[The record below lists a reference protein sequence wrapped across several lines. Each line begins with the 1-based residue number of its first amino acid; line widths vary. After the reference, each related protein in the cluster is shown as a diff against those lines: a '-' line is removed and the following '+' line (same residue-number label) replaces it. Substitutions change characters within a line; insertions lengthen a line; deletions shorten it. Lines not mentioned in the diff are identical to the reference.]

1 MRLENG
7 DRSTCR
13 PIVNSSSDEDDDGGL
28 LPESYLPVLDGEG
41 LLVPPL
47 NFAMVDYGVFRSGFP
62 DTANFAFLQTLGLR
76 SIMWV
81 SLWIRPIGFVTW
93 SFLFIDFSFC
103 LFAYFVC
110 RYLCPERYPEDNVE
124 FLNAN
129 GIRLFQFAI
138 EGSKVEVIFH
148 NVYLNIS
155 MI

>member
-1 MRLENG
+1 M
-7 DRSTCR
+7 
-13 PIVNSSSDEDDDGGL
+13 
-28 LPESYLPVLDGEG
+28 
-41 LLVPPL
+41 
-47 NFAMVDYGVFRSGFP
+47 
-62 DTANFAFLQTLGLR
+62 
-76 SIMWV
+76 
-81 SLWIRPIGFVTW
+81 
-93 SFLFIDFSFC
+93 
-103 LFAYFVC
+103 C

>member
-1 MRLENG
+1 MNST
-7 DRSTCR
+7 DRFR
-13 PIVNSSSDEDDDGGL
+13 
-28 LPESYLPVLDGEG
+28 YLK
-41 LLVPPL
+41 
-47 NFAMVDYGVFRSGFP
+47 
-62 DTANFAFLQTLGLR
+62 
-76 SIMWV
+76 
-81 SLWIRPIGFVTW
+81 
-93 SFLFIDFSFC
+93 FLFIDFSFC